1 MYARARVCVCVCV
14 RQQRYQFSVW
24 VKRRRFFEELVK
36 MCISTSIVRVD
47 GAVRCPKQVFLK
59 LSLLVGLPLL
69 ILIYFC
75 DPTHTSQKL
84 LLTKKKKKKLYFL
97 IADPYIRF

>member
-1 MYARARVCVCVCV
+1 MYARARVCVCERERE
-14 RQQRYQFSVW
+14 RQQRYQFPVW

-36 MCISTSIVRVD
+36 IYISTSTVRVD

-75 DPTHTSQKL
+75 DPTHFTDAVTYEKR
-84 LLTKKKKKKLYFL
+84 YF
-97 IADPYIRF
+97 IST